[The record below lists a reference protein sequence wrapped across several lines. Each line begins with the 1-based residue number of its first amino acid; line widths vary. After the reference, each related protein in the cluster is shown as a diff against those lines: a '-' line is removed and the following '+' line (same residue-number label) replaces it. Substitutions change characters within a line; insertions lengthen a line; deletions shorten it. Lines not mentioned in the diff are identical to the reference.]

1 MYFNIQEIQH
11 EIIDSMIDK
20 SIWSKE
26 CSIGFDKLELMEVE
40 HYDFSGNITIGQ
52 LLIFDE
58 LALPLLKIFEE
69 LFAMKFPIYSM
80 RLIDEFD
87 GDDELSM
94 AANNSSCF
102 NFRNIPGSSIISMHS
117 YGAAIDINPVQNPFI
132 IDDGVTIFPKQG
144 SEFLN
149 RDNQRKGMV
158 EPIVHIFKKHG
169 FEWGGDWNSP
179 IDYHHFQMP
188 RNKIE
193 QLIKA

>member
-1 MYFNIQEIQH
+1 MYFNIQEIPH

-26 CSIGFDKLELMEVE
+26 CPLGFDKLELMEVE
-40 HYDFSGNITIGQ
+40 HYDFSGNITVGQ
-52 LLIFDE
+52 LIIFDE

-132 IDDGVTIFPKQG
+132 IDDGATIFPKQG

-149 RDNQRKGMV
+149 RDNQRQGMV

-188 RNKIE
+188 RAKIE
-193 QLIKA
+193 QLIKL

>member
-1 MYFNIQEIQH
+1 
-11 EIIDSMIDK
+11 
-20 SIWSKE
+20 
-26 CSIGFDKLELMEVE
+26 MEVE

-52 LLIFDE
+52 LIIFDE